1 MDELELKE
9 RAGKFVYQL
18 YSNNRKTLIELFEA
32 AFTRMADYKAR
43 AERAEAERDDLRAQL
58 DAMHRKASN
67 LELELEQSER
77 QRREISDMADKMAD
91 KWTLQVEQLRARLD
105 AAQEAAHMPDD
116 WPHGLPSWI
125 AQRLYAAYIGAA
137 FSPDVM
143 EQIRAGRLTF
153 PEAPIYAERDELR
166 NRVMVL
172 ERAFQNS
179 HEVNEHTGDEILAL
193 RAELAAARAELVLA
207 GPARVYARCCHCDK
221 PARIAR
227 TYYDSGFPSAREH
240 LCPEHA
246 DNHPWHGT
254 AIPPVPRPEPG
265 IGWNDTAPAPG
276 GEEAG
281 P

>member
-9 RAGKFVYQL
+9 RAGRLVYQL

-105 AAQEAAHMPDD
+105 AA
-116 WPHGLPSWI
+116 
-125 AQRLYAAYIGAA
+125 
-137 FSPDVM
+137 
-143 EQIRAGRLTF
+143 
-153 PEAPIYAERDELR
+153 
-166 NRVMVL
+166 
-172 ERAFQNS
+172 
-179 HEVNEHTGDEILAL
+179 
-193 RAELAAARAELVLA
+193 RAELAALEAADGWRWQTVENWLA
-207 GPARVYARCCHCDK
+207 QG
-221 PARIAR
+221 I
-227 TYYDSGFPSAREH
+227 EH
-240 LCPEHA
+240 LGYWLTAETSLGGGLGFSRYTAWRYWNGDGWHDLREDDTVHFVAPFPEWPA
-246 DNHPWHGT
+246 
-254 AIPPVPRPEPG
+254 
-265 IGWNDTAPAPG
+265 APG
-276 GEEAG
+276 DSEEAR